1 VNARKPQLRMKL
13 MVIAVLPLAALTLAT
28 LWTVNR
34 TITDQVQRSVRDDLR
49 RASAVFEGMLESRW
63 RTLEIETQTIVQ
75 DPKFF
80 SILTVPGPAED
91 PQLRATVAGVARDF
105 NLITESDLFEVLNDQ
120 GQVLASVGRTVFTT
134 VAQDALTREALQ
146 GRAASGLVIEG
157 GIHYQASASP
167 VLAGGRVIGAL
178 VLGSRIGDDVAN
190 QLQSFTRSE
199 VTFLLGN
206 RPTVSTLE
214 NQADLAALSK
224 ELPRLQAPEGPPGAG
239 IAEIHAPRDVYLTLL
254 RPIPLAEAGSGHSY
268 VMQRSL
274 DDETAFLRSI
284 QAGLVLLGAFALIA
298 ALIAGWVIADR
309 IVAPVNQIVLG
320 AEAMERGDYEY
331 PLVVRREDEIG
342 YLAERFREMRQQQ
355 RLHMERLQEADRA
368 KSEFISLAS
377 HELRTPISVI
387 QGFQELMRDEVVGP
401 LTPQQRLGIEAIG
414 RSTESL
420 LKIAED
426 ASRMAQIRSD
436 RFVLALEPGDV
447 TSMIERA
454 VDSAQK
460 SAPDRRLEFSVK
472 IAGPIPTLVFD
483 RARLGQAITHLL
495 TNAIR
500 FTADGGRVDV
510 ESGWDGRVLEI
521 AVRDTGIGIPAERR
535 TALLESG
542 APVHEVLNHHS
553 STTLE
558 FKSAGLGLGLPI
570 ARGIVEAHGGL
581 LSIESEVG
589 RGSTFVMRLPLV
601 RAEALEK
608 AA

>member
-1 VNARKPQLRMKL
+1 MIHRKPKLRSKL
-13 MVIAVLPLAALTLAT
+13 MFIAVLPLAVLTLAT

-34 TITDQVQRSVRDDLR
+34 TITEQIQRSVRDDLR

-80 SILTVPGPAED
+80 SILTVPGPADD

-120 GQVLASVGRTVFTT
+120 GQVLASVGRTVFAG
-134 VAQDALTREALQ
+134 VAQDSLTREALQ
-146 GRAASGLVIEG
+146 GRAVSGLVIEG
-157 GIHYQASASP
+157 GTLYQASASP
-167 VLAGGRVIGAL
+167 VLAGGRVIGTL
-178 VLGSRIGDDVAN
+178 VLGSRIGDEVAD
-190 QLQSFTRSE
+190 QLQSFTRSQ

-214 NQADLAALSK
+214 NRDDLAALSK
-224 ELPRLQAPEGPPGAG
+224 NLPKILSPAGQPSSG

-274 DDETAFLRSI
+274 DDEFAFLRSI
-284 QAGLVLLGAFALIA
+284 QAGLVLLGVFALIA
-298 ALIAGWVIADR
+298 ALAAGWVIADR
-309 IVAPVNQIVLG
+309 IVAPVNLIVQG

-331 PLVVRREDEIG
+331 PLEVRSEDEIG

-355 RLHMERLQEADRA
+355 RLHVQRLQEADRA
-368 KSEFISLAS
+368 KTEFISLAS

-401 LTPQQRLGIEAIG
+401 LTPQQRLGVEAIG
-414 RSTESL
+414 RSVESL

-426 ASRMAQIRSD
+426 ASRMTQIRSE
-436 RFVLALEPGDV
+436 RMLLQLEPGNIPAL
-447 TSMIERA
+447 IERSVEA
-454 VDSAQK
+454 ARNA
-460 SAPDRRLEFSVK
+460 APHRRLEYTMQ
-472 IAGPIPTLVFD
+472 IEEPIPALVFD
-483 RARLGQAITHLL
+483 PARLGHAVTHLL

-500 FTADGGRVDV
+500 FTADGGKV
-510 ESGWDGRVLEI
+510 EAQARWKDRVLEI
-521 AVRDTGIGIPAERR
+521 AVSDTGVGIPADRR
-535 TALLESG
+535 SALLESG
-542 APVHEVLNHHS
+542 AGHEILNHHS

-558 FKSAGLGLGLPI
+558 FQSAGLGLGLPI

-581 LSIESEVG
+581 LSLDSEVG
-589 RGSTFVMRLPLV
+589 RGSTFVMRLPLQ
-601 RAEALEK
+601 RAETLEK